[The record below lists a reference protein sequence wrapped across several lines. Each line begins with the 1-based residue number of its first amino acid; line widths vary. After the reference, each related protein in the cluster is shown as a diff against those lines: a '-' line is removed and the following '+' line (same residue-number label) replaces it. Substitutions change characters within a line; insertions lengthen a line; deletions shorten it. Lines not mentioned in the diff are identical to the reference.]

1 MWYQITS
8 YIKFLLKSKNQ
19 HGIHSPFVYNLI
31 TKCFYDSKKK
41 AAYKTLIVYRNKTI
55 QHKKIISITDLRANY
70 RVFKSKERK
79 VSTLTKNT
87 KITLKKQK
95 LLYRIISYFKPDT
108 ILELGT
114 SIGLGTIAMSI
125 ANPSSKLIT
134 MEGCL
139 NTSKLAQH
147 YFNEFGLKNIH
158 LKNSTFEDFF
168 KIKSLTKYDIVF
180 INKNHNKEDIINYF
194 NILSDKINNDSIL
207 IFDGIYW
214 NIKMTEAWNQIKEN
228 PKVTLSIDTYYWGFL
243 FFRIEQEKQH
253 FTIRM

>member
-1 MWYQITS
+1 M
-8 YIKFLLKSKNQ
+8 LKSKNQ
-19 HGIHSPFVYNLI
+19 HGIHSPFVYDLV
-31 TKCFYDSKKK
+31 TKCFYDSKKQG
-41 AAYKTLIVYRNKTI
+41 AYKTLRAYRNKTI
-55 QHKKIISITDLRANY
+55 QHKKIIPITDFGSNY

-79 VSTLTKNT
+79 VSTITKNA

-95 LLYRIISYFKPDT
+95 LLYRVISYFKPDT

-134 MEGCL
+134 MEECP

-147 YFNEFGLKNIH
+147 YFNEFGLKNIY

-168 KIKSLTKYDIVF
+168 KIKSSIKYDIVF
-180 INKNHNKEDIINYF
+180 INENHNKEDIINYF
-194 NILSDKINNDSIL
+194 NILSNKINNDSIL

-214 NIKMTEAWNQIKEN
+214 NIKMTEAWNQIKGN
-228 PKVTLSIDTYYWGFL
+228 SKVTLSIDTYYWGFI

>member
-1 MWYQITS
+1 
-8 YIKFLLKSKNQ
+8 
-19 HGIHSPFVYNLI
+19 
-31 TKCFYDSKKK
+31 
-41 AAYKTLIVYRNKTI
+41 
-55 QHKKIISITDLRANY
+55 
-70 RVFKSKERK
+70 
-79 VSTLTKNT
+79 
-87 KITLKKQK
+87 
-95 LLYRIISYFKPDT
+95 
-108 ILELGT
+108 
-114 SIGLGTIAMSI
+114 
-125 ANPSSKLIT
+125 

-168 KIKSLTKYDIVF
+168 KIKSSTKYDIVF
-180 INKNHNKEDIINYF
+180 INENYNKEDIINYF

>member
-1 MWYQITS
+1 M
-8 YIKFLLKSKNQ
+8 
-19 HGIHSPFVYNLI
+19 
-31 TKCFYDSKKK
+31 
-41 AAYKTLIVYRNKTI
+41 
-55 QHKKIISITDLRANY
+55 
-70 RVFKSKERK
+70 
-79 VSTLTKNT
+79 
-87 KITLKKQK
+87 
-95 LLYRIISYFKPDT
+95 
-108 ILELGT
+108 ELGT

-134 MEGCL
+134 LEGCP

-180 INKNHNKEDIINYF
+180 INENHNKEDIINYF

-214 NIKMTEAWNQIKEN
+214 NIKITEAWNQIKEN

-243 FFRIEQEKQH
+243 FFRVEQEKQH
-253 FTIRM
+253 FTIRV

>member
-1 MWYQITS
+1 M
-8 YIKFLLKSKNQ
+8 LKSKNQ
-19 HGIHSPFVYNLI
+19 HGIHSPFVYDLV
-31 TKCFYDSKKK
+31 TKCFYDSKKQG
-41 AAYKTLIVYRNKTI
+41 AYKTLRAYRNKTI
-55 QHKKIISITDLRANY
+55 QHKKIISITDFRANY

-79 VSTLTKNT
+79 VSTVTKNA

-95 LLYRIISYFKPDT
+95 LLYRVISYFKPDT

-134 MEGCL
+134 MEECP

-147 YFNEFGLKNIH
+147 YFNEFGLKNIY
-158 LKNSTFEDFF
+158 LKNSTVEDFL
-168 KIKSLTKYDIVF
+168 KIKSSIKYDIVF
-180 INKNHNKEDIINYF
+180 INENHNKEDIINYF

-214 NIKMTEAWNQIKEN
+214 NIKMTEAWNQIKGN
-228 PKVTLSIDTYYWGFL
+228 PKVTLSIDTYYWGFI
-243 FFRIEQEKQH
+243 FFRIEQENN
-253 FTIRM
+253 ILP

>member
-114 SIGLGTIAMSI
+114 PIGLGTIAMSI
-125 ANPSSKLIT
+125 ASPSSKLIT
-134 MEGCL
+134 MERC
-139 NTSKLAQH
+139 Q
-147 YFNEFGLKNIH
+147 
-158 LKNSTFEDFF
+158 
-168 KIKSLTKYDIVF
+168 
-180 INKNHNKEDIINYF
+180 
-194 NILSDKINNDSIL
+194 ILQN
-207 IFDGIYW
+207 
-214 NIKMTEAWNQIKEN
+214 
-228 PKVTLSIDTYYWGFL
+228 
-243 FFRIEQEKQH
+243 
-253 FTIRM
+253 

>member
-1 MWYQITS
+1 M
-8 YIKFLLKSKNQ
+8 LKSKNQ
-19 HGIHSPFVYNLI
+19 HGIHSPFVYDLV
-31 TKCFYDSKKK
+31 TKCFYDSKKQG
-41 AAYKTLIVYRNKTI
+41 AYKTLRAYRNKTI
-55 QHKKIISITDLRANY
+55 QHKKIIPITDFGSNY

-79 VSTLTKNT
+79 ISTVTKNA

-95 LLYRIISYFKPDT
+95 LLYRVISYFKPDT

-125 ANPSSKLIT
+125 TNPSSKLIT
-134 MEGCL
+134 MEECP

-147 YFNEFGLKNIH
+147 YFNEFGLKNIY

-168 KIKSLTKYDIVF
+168 KIKSSIKYDIVF
-180 INKNHNKEDIINYF
+180 INENHNKEDIINYF
-194 NILSDKINNDSIL
+194 NILSNKINNDSIL

-214 NIKMTEAWNQIKEN
+214 NIKMTEAWNQIKGN
-228 PKVTLSIDTYYWGFL
+228 SKVTLSIDTYYWGFI

>member
-1 MWYQITS
+1 M
-8 YIKFLLKSKNQ
+8 LKSKNQ
-19 HGIHSPFVYNLI
+19 HGIHSPFVYDLV
-31 TKCFYDSKKK
+31 TKCFYDSKKQG
-41 AAYKTLIVYRNKTI
+41 AYKTLRAYRNKTI
-55 QHKKIISITDLRANY
+55 QHKKIIPITDFGSNY

-79 VSTLTKNT
+79 VSTITKNA

-95 LLYRIISYFKPDT
+95 LLYRVISYFKPDT

-134 MEGCL
+134 MEECP

-147 YFNEFGLKNIH
+147 YFNEFGLKNIY

-168 KIKSLTKYDIVF
+168 KIKSSIKYDIVF
-180 INKNHNKEDIINYF
+180 INENHNKEDIINYF

-214 NIKMTEAWNQIKEN
+214 NIKMTEAWNQIKGN
-228 PKVTLSIDTYYWGFL
+228 SKVTLSIDTYYWGFI

>member
-1 MWYQITS
+1 M
-8 YIKFLLKSKNQ
+8 LKSKNQ
-19 HGIHSPFVYNLI
+19 HGIHSPFVYDLV
-31 TKCFYDSKKK
+31 TKCFYDSKKQG
-41 AAYKTLIVYRNKTI
+41 AYKTLRAYRNKTI
-55 QHKKIISITDLRANY
+55 QHKKIIPITDFGSNY

-79 VSTLTKNT
+79 VSTVTKNA

-95 LLYRIISYFKPDT
+95 LLYRVISYFKPDT

-134 MEGCL
+134 MEECP

-147 YFNEFGLKNIH
+147 YFNEFGLKNIY
-158 LKNSTFEDFF
+158 LKNSTVEDFF
-168 KIKSLTKYDIVF
+168 KIKSSIKYDIVF
-180 INKNHNKEDIINYF
+180 INENHNKEDIINYF

-214 NIKMTEAWNQIKEN
+214 NIKMTEAWNQIKGN
-228 PKVTLSIDTYYWGFL
+228 PKVTLSIDTYYWGFI